1 MKKRNFIMTITTVYT
16 ALILYFMFFGF
27 NRLEGR
33 GDYIEAGYEFLFVPT
48 SVPLTFPDWSFSWL
62 YDFGNIAAFIP
73 FGILVPLLMQINY
86 KKFIGGFLLVIFGLE
101 TLQTLLYLGTF
112 DIDDVISNTLGAT
125 IGYVAYKV
133 GFTSNLTVKKL
144 IASSLSAIILIICV
158 MLVSEILE
166 KRVSSIQPLQTIDEV
181 TGAKPQTNQMP
192 AFIIGD
198 EKIQPQSN
206 LYMNEGNASQTY
218 IYTIEGKEELI
229 LYLNLGI
236 PDDEEFQGEVT
247 IVADED
253 KKFEMAEDYL
263 KEFLTMP
270 MPLEVP
276 LFFEYEKM
284 TITITGNVKLW
295 DVGFTELKHWWE

>member
-1 MKKRNFIMTITTVYT
+1 
-16 ALILYFMFFGF
+16 
-27 NRLEGR
+27 
-33 GDYIEAGYEFLFVPT
+33 
-48 SVPLTFPDWSFSWL
+48 
-62 YDFGNIAAFIP
+62 
-73 FGILVPLLMQINY
+73 
-86 KKFIGGFLLVIFGLE
+86 
-101 TLQTLLYLGTF
+101 
-112 DIDDVISNTLGAT
+112 
-125 IGYVAYKV
+125 
-133 GFTSNLTVKKL
+133 
-144 IASSLSAIILIICV
+144 